1 MVETSE
7 PTKELKPAF
16 DIIGNFL
23 EAFITISDLYE
34 PIDKDFKKNVRILY
48 LKWKVFVTSSFDSLS
63 HFEQDTDSVIEM
75 YQKISGKTLDLTV
88 NDN

>member
-1 MVETSE
+1 MAETSE

-34 PIDKDFKKNVRILY
+34 PIDKDFKKNVSLIIY
-48 LKWKVFVTSSFDSLS
+48 IKVFVTSSFDSLS
-63 HFEQDTDSVIEM
+63 HFEQDTDTVIEM
-75 YQKISGKTLDLTV
+75 YQKISGKQLDLAV
-88 NDN
+88 GE